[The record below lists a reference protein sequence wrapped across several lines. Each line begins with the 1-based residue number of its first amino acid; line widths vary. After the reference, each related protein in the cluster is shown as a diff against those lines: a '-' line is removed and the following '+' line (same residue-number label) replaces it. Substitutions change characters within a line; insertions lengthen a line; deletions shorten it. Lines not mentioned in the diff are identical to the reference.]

1 MPRNMFRR
9 VKSIRGESPD
19 GGIKGVSQIQM
30 IMKNTESLHG
40 DRRALSMFGQWRD
53 KLSETP
59 MNVTEHIVSVPRSTI
74 DNMPKMKTSEPIIQ
88 SLF

>member
-19 GGIKGVSQIQM
+19 SGVKGVSQIQT

-40 DRRALSMFGQWRD
+40 DRRALSTFGKWRD

-59 MNVTEHIVSVPRSTI
+59 TNMTEHIISVPRSTV
-74 DNMPKMKTSEPIIQ
+74 DDMPKMKTGEPIIQ